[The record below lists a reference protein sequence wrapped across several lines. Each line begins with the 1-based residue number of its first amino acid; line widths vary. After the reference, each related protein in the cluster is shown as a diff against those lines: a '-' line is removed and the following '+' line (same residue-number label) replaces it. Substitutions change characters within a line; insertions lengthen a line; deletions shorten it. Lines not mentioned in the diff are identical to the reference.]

1 MTVIAMTRE
10 MGSLGKDV
18 ALGLSVQL
26 GLAVVH
32 HELVEKELADR
43 MQVRESEVHRFL
55 EGSASML
62 ERWKIDENRLSSYT
76 AGEILQIA
84 QKDNVLIRG
93 WGATQLLKDVPH
105 VIRVRICAPMPARI
119 KRMME
124 RMGIDDDAVAR
135 REIERSD
142 TAHTR
147 AMRRFFD
154 ADWQDPIN
162 YHIVLNTAEIPI
174 EACIDQVRLLTEN
187 PAFAPTEA
195 SRSVIADKL
204 IEARIREALDD
215 SADFGIHGHSF
226 DIDVKDGKV
235 TVSGAALGQDQID
248 VVVGL
253 IGEQHGVMDV
263 QNEILLMPHTPMV

>member
-18 ALGLSVQL
+18 ALGLSVQM

-32 HELVEKELADR
+32 HELVEQELADK
-43 MQVRESEVHRFL
+43 MQMRESEVHRFL

-76 AGEILQIA
+76 ASEILQIA

-93 WGATQLLKDVPH
+93 WGATQLLRDVPH
-105 VIRVRICAPMPARI
+105 VLRVRICAPMPARI
-119 KRMME
+119 ERMME
-124 RMGIDDDAVAR
+124 RMGIDDETVAR

-154 ADWQDPIN
+154 ADWQDPVN
-162 YHIVLNTAEIPI
+162 YHIVLNTADLPI
-174 EACIDQVRLLTEN
+174 EACIDQLRQLAGQPL
-187 PAFAPTEA
+187 FSA
-195 SRSVIADKL
+195 SDSSRGVIADKI
-204 IEARIREALDD
+204 IETRICEALDE
-215 SADFGIHGHSF
+215 SAHVGLHSRSF
-226 DIDVKDGKV
+226 DIEVKDGKV
-235 TVSGAALGQDQID
+235 VLSGAAATQIQIDEVEQLLGQQD
-248 VVVGL
+248 
-253 IGEQHGVMDV
+253 GVMEV
-263 QNEILLMPHTPMV
+263 QNDILLMPHTPMV